1 MKNLTVTWEDDK
13 GEEISILT
21 EHDFI
26 NGINIDGVQEST
38 VTIKNAVR
46 NSTFTCTLYPYVDQ
60 PYSTEV
66 HLLVNSSGKLLG
78 VSIIF
83 SLLFAVLTC

>member
-1 MKNLTVTWEDDK
+1 MKNLTVTWEDDQ
-13 GEEISILT
+13 GTEISKLP
-21 EHDFI
+21 EHNFI

-38 VTIKNAVR
+38 VMIENAVR